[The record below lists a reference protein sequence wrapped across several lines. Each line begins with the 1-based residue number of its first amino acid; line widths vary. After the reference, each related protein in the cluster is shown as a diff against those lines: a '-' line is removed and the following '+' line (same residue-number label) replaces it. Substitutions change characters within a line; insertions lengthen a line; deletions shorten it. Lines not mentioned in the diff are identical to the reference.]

1 MICSFWF
8 CGLTCVCLQ
17 VFAWNLLDWPVRK
30 IGRTYKDSCRFLL
43 DIFHWAKILLSNN
56 NFNWTPCRDS
66 CSNILFFS
74 LAFSGADLYFTLPQ
88 TNSFL
93 KNSECDPEFMY
104 ESGYDPTWATAR
116 SASNCWLRQKVPG
129 GWERL
134 PRAQWLPLR
143 SAARAL
149 AHIFHR
155 CPGNLFR
162 GPRAPPAAAARAPHY
177 RRLRALSS
185 SGR

>member
-1 MICSFWF
+1 
-8 CGLTCVCLQ
+8 
-17 VFAWNLLDWPVRK
+17 
-30 IGRTYKDSCRFLL
+30 LL

-116 SASNCWLRQKVPG
+116 SPGPHRTADYGKKYLADESASHALSGCHYA
-129 GWERL
+129 RL
-134 PRAQWLPLR
+134 PE
-143 SAARAL
+143 
-149 AHIFHR
+149 H
-155 CPGNLFR
+155 
-162 GPRAPPAAAARAPHY
+162 
-177 RRLRALSS
+177 
-185 SGR
+185 